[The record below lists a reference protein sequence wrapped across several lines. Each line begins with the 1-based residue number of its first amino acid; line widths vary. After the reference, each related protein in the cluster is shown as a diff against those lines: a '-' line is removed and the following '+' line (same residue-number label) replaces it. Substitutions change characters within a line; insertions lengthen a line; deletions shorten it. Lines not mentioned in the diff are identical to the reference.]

1 MPEVYIYMVEGRT
14 VDQKRTV
21 AREVTDVL
29 IKNLDVPPEAV
40 VVQFV
45 EASRDSKARGGVLF
59 SEARRGPPAPEQ
71 LRQADLKSSI

>member
-1 MPEVYIYMVEGRT
+1 MPEVYIYVAEGRT

-29 IKNLDVPPEAV
+29 IKNLNVPPEVV

-59 SEARRGPPAPEQ
+59 SEAPPPGP
-71 LRQADLKSSI
+71 SGS

>member
-1 MPEVYIYMVEGRT
+1 MPEVYIYLAEGRT
-14 VDQKRTV
+14 VDQKRKV

-29 IKNLDVPPEAV
+29 IKNLSVPPEVV

-59 SEARRGPPAPEQ
+59 SEAAPPKP
-71 LRQADLKSSI
+71 SGS

>member
-1 MPEVYIYMVEGRT
+1 MPEVYIYVAEGRT

-29 IKNLDVPPEAV
+29 IKNLNVPPEVV

-45 EASRDSKARGGVLF
+45 EASRDPKARGGVLF
-59 SEARRGPPAPEQ
+59 SEARPPKP
-71 LRQADLKSSI
+71 SGS